1 MKPASK
7 RTVELFDCDHR
18 TVSRGAA
25 LNAVALADVAQ
36 ESAAR
41 GVMDTDFTG
50 EHATALERFKAVH
63 RERQVP
69 LPAAWAVPGRP
80 AL

>member
-18 TVSRGAA
+18 IVGRGSA
-25 LNAVALADVAQ
+25 LNAVTLADVAQ
-36 ESAAR
+36 ESGAHR
-41 GVMDTDFTG
+41 VIDTDLKG
-50 EHATALERFKAVH
+50 GHTAGLEKFKAVH
-63 RERQVP
+63 RERKVS
-69 LPAAWAVPGRP
+69 LSAARSVPGRP